1 MRALMIV
8 CLALFV
14 AACSSTSGEEGA
26 SAEGAR
32 PVEEPKIDTSRPDG
46 MLKELYTSYFTVL
59 NNGGAAEQ
67 GNYVDKYF
75 APDLAAKFAAA
86 SSKPE
91 SRLTFDIF
99 INAQDHRELTLV
111 SVKRALE
118 NPERAIY
125 EVRFINDGEEQKVR
139 VGLIKTGDAW
149 KITDIEY
156 GPGLALSVLLK

>member
-14 AACSSTSGEEGA
+14 AACSSTNAEEGA
-26 SAEGAR
+26 AEGAR
-32 PVEEPKIDTSRPDG
+32 VAEEPKIDTSRPDG
-46 MLKELYTSYFTVL
+46 LLKELYTSYFTVL

-75 APDLAAKFAAA
+75 APDLAAKYAAA

-125 EVRFINDGEEQKVR
+125 EVRFINDGGEQKVR
-139 VGLIKTGDAW
+139 VGLVKTGESW

-156 GPGLALSVLLK
+156 GPGLALSILLK